1 MNYIT
6 ILGWGIPT
14 VLLLIMA
21 RYTYKT
27 YNELT
32 YHLIKVEKI
41 AGNLDA
47 VLKKRYDLIPALV
60 EIVKGYTKHESSV
73 FIEVSKLRSQWAAS
87 KNVNERIRTANQI
100 ESALSKI
107 LSIKESYPHLKADR
121 IFQNI
126 QKSIYHTEREILNER
141 KYYNEVIRRYNL
153 RLRLFPRNIIAKI
166 FGFEEKQ
173 FFSQQGE

>member
-1 MNYIT
+1 MNYLT
-6 ILGWGIPT
+6 ILEWGIPA
-14 VLLLIMA
+14 VLLLIIV

-32 YHLIKVEKI
+32 YHGIKVEKI
-41 AGNLDA
+41 VGNLDA

-60 EIVKGYTKHESSV
+60 EVVKGYAKHESSV
-73 FIEVSKLRSQWAAS
+73 FIEVSKLRGQWNAS
-87 KNVNERIRTANQI
+87 KNVNDRIRTANQI

-107 LSIKESYPHLKADR
+107 LSIKENYPHLKADR

-141 KYYNEVIRRYNL
+141 KYYNEVVRRYNL
-153 RLRLFPRNIIAKI
+153 RLRLFPRNLIAKI
-166 FGFEEKQ
+166 FGFQEKP
-173 FFSQQGE
+173 FFSHEG